1 MAGEV
6 FYTMFRISCFGTFRS
21 WIMVT
26 GAVIALMKTGNAR
39 AAGANS
45 YLQHNLVSNTA
56 GEADVTDPNLVDPWG
71 LSFSAAS
78 PFWTSNH
85 LSGTSTLYSGNG
97 AITALVVTIPPGKAG
112 GTVGRP
118 TGQVS
123 NGSTAFILQNGTKA
137 SFIFAT
143 EDGTISAWNSGTL
156 AQVMVDN
163 STNGAVYKGL
173 AINPSATAPLLY
185 AANFSSGKI
194 DVFNGTFAPTTVPG
208 GFTDPNLPSGFAPFN
223 IWNLGGQLYVTYA
236 RQDATKG
243 LDVAGAGNGFVD
255 VFDFNGTLVKRLIS
269 NGALNSPWGVA
280 IAPAN
285 WGAFGGALLVGNFGD
300 GKINAFD
307 LTNGTQLGTL
317 QDSTGAPIVNPGLWA
332 IAFGGNGARSD
343 ANTLYILAGVPNG
356 STVKRGLLAS
366 IAPPA
371 AISVIYNS
379 AGGQSTAITPGEIV
393 NIAGQ
398 TVGPAPLVSST
409 IPASGKVATTLGT
422 TTVTFN
428 DIPAPVFYT
437 SGVVTSVIVPYG
449 VAGSANASV
458 VLKTGGQTTAAF
470 SVPVVASVPAVFTL
484 NSSGSGQAVAFN
496 QDGSLNGASSAA
508 TKGSVVVL
516 FATGEGVTNPP
527 SDDGEVTTSDFLRE
541 PIAPVSLTIGGQ
553 NAQVLYAGSAPGS
566 VAGLMEVEAVVPNGA
581 ATGSD
586 PVLLTVGT
594 ASSQTNVT
602 INVK

>member
-1 MAGEV
+1 
-6 FYTMFRISCFGTFRS
+6 MFRISCFGTFRS